1 MRCTWSPRPAA
12 PGPDSSQPR
21 PDGYGGNLRSPPEPV
36 VRAEHRRPLDDSAPE
51 ALGAEGLPGGGR
63 EWAVPYR
70 SPSQEPD
77 SVTLGNR
84 PRTGCDTMQVQVI
97 DGAGGAV
104 AEMARNIRY
113 GTVRSVLPY
122 LLQDDYSRELVPQET
137 SVATLEND
145 YLLATVLLDLVAGS
159 GRFRTRLA
167 VVSCCTTTTGYSSAI
182 SGCEM
187 PGSRAES
194 SGTWEPQGIR
204 H

>member
-1 MRCTWSPRPAA
+1 M
-12 PGPDSSQPR
+12 
-21 PDGYGGNLRSPPEPV
+21 

-70 SPSQEPD
+70 SPSQEPA

-104 AEMARNIRY
+104 TEMARNIRY

-122 LLQDDYSRELVPQET
+122 LLQDDPSRELVP
-137 SVATLEND
+137 
-145 YLLATVLLDLVAGS
+145 
-159 GRFRTRLA
+159 
-167 VVSCCTTTTGYSSAI
+167 
-182 SGCEM
+182 
-187 PGSRAES
+187 
-194 SGTWEPQGIR
+194 
-204 H
+204 